1 VKRILA
7 RTPGTLTLFV
17 AAALLALETSHA
29 DEIYKWKDEKGVVH
43 YSNTPPP
50 QGAGATVL
58 DESKGKVSVVPAY
71 KPPSAAPGTGSDPAL
86 QDRVRRLERELDQ
99 ERQSQSAA
107 TQNQTQTY
115 EQWREQCLAQRRT
128 DCDDPGAAAAPV
140 YDGYPGP
147 QVVRPPPGR
156 PIGSRGST
164 GAPPGYT
171 VGPGP
176 GGIGGAYVPN
186 PPPLVQP
193 GEPQPVPR
201 PVPRP
206 VPLAR

>member
-1 VKRILA
+1 MLTHA
-7 RTPGTLTLFV
+7 PGTFALIV
-17 AAALLALETSHA
+17 AASLGSWDASDAA
-29 DEIYKWKDEKGVVH
+29 EIYKWKDDKGVVH

-50 QGAGATVL
+50 QGSSATVL

-71 KPPSAAPGTGSDPAL
+71 KPPPVAPGAGNDPAL

-115 EQWREQCLAQRRT
+115 EQWRAQCLAQRRT
-128 DCDDPGAAAAPV
+128 DCDDPGAAIAPV
-140 YDGYPGP
+140 YDGYP
-147 QVVRPPPGR
+147 QVVRPPGR
-156 PIGSRGST
+156 PIGPGGSS

-193 GEPQPVPR
+193 GQPQPEPR
-201 PVPRP
+201 RVPRP

>member
-1 VKRILA
+1 VSAFVKRILA
-7 RTPGTLTLFV
+7 RTPSTLTLVV
-17 AAALLALETSHA
+17 AAALVSLDTLDAA
-29 DEIYKWKDEKGVVH
+29 EIYKWKDDKGVVH

-50 QGAGATVL
+50 QGSSATVL

-71 KPPSAAPGTGSDPAL
+71 KPPPAAPGAGNDPAL

-115 EQWREQCLAQRRT
+115 DQWRAQCLAQRRT
-128 DCDDPGAAAAPV
+128 DCDDPGAAAPV
-140 YDGYPGP
+140 YDGYYPGP
-147 QVVRPPPGR
+147 QVVRPPGP
-156 PIGSRGST
+156 PIGSGGSS

-186 PPPLVQP
+186 PPPLIQNTGRPPP
-193 GEPQPVPR
+193 G
-201 PVPRP
+201 PRP
-206 VPLAR
+206 VPLQR

>member
-1 VKRILA
+1 MKRILA

-71 KPPSAAPGTGSDPAL
+71 KPPSAAPSTGSDPAL

>member
-1 VKRILA
+1 MKRILA